1 MNVSNSISKPPSHLF
16 ISVIH
21 FLSNLSVS
29 ILTLPS
35 IFFSFIYP
43 ISIQAHW
50 FFFLLTSSPFF
61 LNICIFFFLSM
72 LSQFY
77 QGKGISKSVSMNCGP
92 CQGMSLSLKALSH
105 SDSYTWA
112 MENRRPS
119 NARSLSREGSVS
131 SLGSQEVSFSDIC
144 SENCTHTESQVW
156 ERPIINIRLC
166 SSGSVLQAHKC
177 KTLL

>member
-1 MNVSNSISKPPSHLF
+1 MSPTLYQNPLPISLSPSSISFPIFLSPFSHFPQSSSHLS
-16 ISVIH
+16 IP
-21 FLSNLSVS
+21 FLSK
-29 ILTLPS
+29 
-35 IFFSFIYP
+35 P
-43 ISIQAHW
+43 ID

-92 CQGMSLSLKALSH
+92 CQGMALSLKALSH

-119 NARSLSREGSVS
+119 NARSLNREGSVS

-144 SENCTHTESQVW
+144 SENCTHTESQV
-156 ERPIINIRLC
+156 
-166 SSGSVLQAHKC
+166 
-177 KTLL
+177 